1 VIQLFRAGQEKKVSI
16 LINQDAT
23 YMQVDIHSLI
33 LMCIDNV
40 ISNNDDC
47 TFERLVH
54 ECFINYPKVFSL
66 FRYPQ
71 WPDSNKLDRPL
82 RKLREKGFIVGS
94 PKLGF
99 LLTEDGKHQVS
110 RIRKVLALQK
120 PVKPKQRILKGK
132 ERNFIAYI
140 KSGEL
145 YQRFENDKHG
155 FDISEQEFIDLLR
168 GTLETPKRVLKQ
180 TLVQYKKLADEI
192 GDVDLLEFLLVCENK
207 MKAILD

>member
-1 VIQLFRAGQEKKVSI
+1 MSTFNNRNE
-16 LINQDAT
+16 NYT
-23 YMQVDIHSLI
+23 QVDIHSLI
-33 LMCIDNV
+33 LVCIDNV

-47 TFERLVH
+47 TFERLVY
-54 ECFINYPKVFSL
+54 ECFSNYPKVFSL

-82 RKLREKGFIVGS
+82 RKLRERGYIVGS

-110 RIRKVLALQK
+110 RIRKTLALQK
-120 PVKPKQRILKGK
+120 QTKPKQRILKGK
-132 ERNFIAYI
+132 ERNFVEYI

-145 YQRFENDKHG
+145 YKRFENNRNS

-180 TLVQYKKLADEI
+180 TLVQYKKLSDEI
-192 GDVDLLEFLLVCENK
+192 GDVDLLEFLLTCEVQ
-207 MKAILD
+207 MKEFT